1 MLEDDKLVEQ
11 TSFRS
16 PTLEDAWFK
25 FGEYDHNASLAQKRF
40 LRRRQLI
47 TTLGV
52 VATTLAVTYQIL
64 DTTPQFP
71 ELLSMILR
79 VAIILAP
86 ISISILSTIDTKFNL
101 GLSWIVLRSSAEALK
116 KEIYLYRAKVSPYHS
131 TPEDHESR
139 DLKLAQR
146 VKSIGQRIMETQV
159 NQSGLEIYKGDLP
172 PYAPEGDDGF
182 SDIGWR
188 EYVLWRLE
196 DQFNYY
202 RKKSVR
208 LHGEQTRLQWCIT
221 TIGGLGTFLAAI
233 NREIWVAVTSAIS
246 AALISLL
253 EFQRIETTL
262 VSCNQASNDLYN
274 IRTWWRALPPEAQDD
289 PHNLETLVKL
299 TENVIQAENAGWVQ
313 EMRDALSD
321 MYGEEASE
329 ETSAEESSAEKTSA
343 DQTSADQAST
353 DQASTD
359 QTSTDQAST
368 DQTST
373 DQASAGKTSTDQT
386 STDQASTDQASAGK
400 TSADQPAPKPGIS
413 EAPGASE
420 AK

>member
-1 MLEDDKLVEQ
+1 MLEDNKLVEPAPH
-11 TSFRS
+11 RS

-40 LRRRQLI
+40 LRRRELI

-52 VATTLAVTYQIL
+52 VATALAVIYQL
-64 DTTPQFP
+64 LNAQPKFP
-71 ELLSMILR
+71 ELLSLVLR
-79 VAIILAP
+79 VLIILAP

-116 KEIYLYRAKVSPYHS
+116 KEIYLYRAKVNPYHGLS
-131 TPEDHESR
+131 HDNESR

-146 VKSIGQRIMETQV
+146 VKAIGQRIMETQV
-159 NQSGLEIYKGDLP
+159 NQSGLEIYKGKLP

-182 SDIGWR
+182 SDIGWQ
-188 EYVLWRLE
+188 EYMVWRLE

-208 LHGEQTRLQWCIT
+208 LHREQTRLQWCIT

-246 AALISLL
+246 AALISML

-274 IRTWWRALPPEAQDD
+274 IRTWWRALSPEAQAD

-321 MYGEEASE
+321 MYGEEAAAE
-329 ETSAEESSAEKTSA
+329 EGAAEEGGTEDGVAKEGSPEDEGEGEESSP
-343 DQTSADQAST
+343 DQTALEEENEDDRPDSSLKT
-353 DQASTD
+353 PPK
-359 QTSTDQAST
+359 
-368 DQTST
+368 
-373 DQASAGKTSTDQT
+373 ASA
-386 STDQASTDQASAGK
+386 
-400 TSADQPAPKPGIS
+400 PIPPKETGTNPSIVPS
-413 EAPGASE
+413 
-420 AK
+420 

>member
-1 MLEDDKLVEQ
+1 MVEQ
-11 TSFRS
+11 TSHRS

-40 LRRRQLI
+40 LRRRELI
-47 TTLGV
+47 TSLGV
-52 VATTLAVTYQIL
+52 VATALAVIHQIL
-64 DTTPQFP
+64 DAKTGFP
-71 ELLSMILR
+71 ELLTNGLR
-79 VAIILAP
+79 VLIILAP
-86 ISISILSTIDTKFNL
+86 ISISILSAIDTKFNL

-116 KEIYLYRAKVSPYHS
+116 KEIYLYRAKVNPYDGSSP
-131 TPEDHESR
+131 DNESR

-159 NQSGLEIYKGDLP
+159 NQSGLEIYKGSLP

-182 SDIGWR
+182 CDIGWQ
-188 EYVLWRLE
+188 EYMVWRLE

-221 TIGGLGTFLAAI
+221 TIGGVGTFLAAI
-233 NREIWVAVTSAIS
+233 KFEIWVAVTSAVS
-246 AALISLL
+246 ATLISLL
-253 EFQRIETTL
+253 EFQRVETTL

-274 IRTWWRALPPEAQDD
+274 IRTWWRALSPEAQAD

-321 MYGEEASE
+321 MYGEEASAEEGATE
-329 ETSAEESSAEKTSA
+329 ETAAEQTDAEQTEPE
-343 DQTSADQAST
+343 DQSEDDRPEPSLSPPAKETAPTPPSETGLNPST
-353 DQASTD
+353 VPS
-359 QTSTDQAST
+359 
-368 DQTST
+368 
-373 DQASAGKTSTDQT
+373 
-386 STDQASTDQASAGK
+386 
-400 TSADQPAPKPGIS
+400 
-413 EAPGASE
+413 
-420 AK
+420 